1 MIDTLPEI
9 GGFVEFEILADQN
22 KMSKKEVKKELE
34 NFVVKFNS
42 LNLREATE
50 PYRDIVAKYKV
61 NKITKGNSISYLCI
75 NLDGKLLKY
84 EKEFYKQ
91 YKEQMAEMLGN
102 HITWGEY
109 KNNKQLDINFDKLII
124 DYLDNL
130 IFTNNELL
138 VTMELLKQI
147 SYEKLFV
154 TKVNPNFV
162 KCFFNKMGSNLFN
175 DLIRNGL

>member
-1 MIDTLPEI
+1 
-9 GGFVEFEILADQN
+9 
-22 KMSKKEVKKELE
+22 
-34 NFVVKFNS
+34 
-42 LNLREATE
+42 
-50 PYRDIVAKYKV
+50 
-61 NKITKGNSISYLCI
+61 
-75 NLDGKLLKY
+75 
-84 EKEFYKQ
+84 
-91 YKEQMAEMLGN
+91 MLGN

-124 DYLDNL
+124 GYLDNL

-162 KCFFNKMGSNLFN
+162 KCFFNKMGLIVNNILYVSNN
-175 DLIRNGL
+175 DSLLSTLKKNNVYLEHTALINHTNFKENNSLLLILINESNGN